1 MIRKLFSVAILTLTL
16 SLSALAQG
24 NAAPA
29 SAANAGAAGSKIGV
43 INFQMAIASTYE
55 GQRDLEGLQKKF
67 ESKRLELKTANDE
80 IENLKKLLTAQQD
93 KLSEDERASR
103 VRVIEQ
109 KQKTLQV
116 NVENAE
122 QDFQAQQNEIVNRIG
137 TKLIQVLEKYA
148 EGNNLVMVVDA
159 SNPQTGLLYASRSV
173 NIGPAIVDAYNA
185 QSGVP
190 APPAAKTTPAAP
202 AKTTPAAPAAKKPAA
217 TPTKP

>member
-16 SLSALAQG
+16 SLSAVAQG

-29 SAANAGAAGSKIGV
+29 SAANAAAAGSKIGV
-43 INFQMAIASTYE
+43 INIQMAIASTNE
-55 GQRDLEGLQKKF
+55 GRRDLESLQKKF
-67 ESKRLELKTANDE
+67 EPKQQELKAANDE
-80 IENLKKLLTAQQD
+80 IENLKKQLAAQQD
-93 KLSEDERASR
+93 KLSDDERASR
-103 VRVIEQ
+103 GRSIEQ

-122 QDFQAQQNEIVNRIG
+122 QDFLAQQNDIVNRIG
-137 TKLIQVLEKYA
+137 GKLVQVLEKYA
-148 EGNNLVMVVDA
+148 EANNLVLVVDA
-159 SNPQTGLLYASRSV
+159 SNPQSGLLYASRSV

-190 APPAAKTTPAAP
+190 APPAARTTPAAP